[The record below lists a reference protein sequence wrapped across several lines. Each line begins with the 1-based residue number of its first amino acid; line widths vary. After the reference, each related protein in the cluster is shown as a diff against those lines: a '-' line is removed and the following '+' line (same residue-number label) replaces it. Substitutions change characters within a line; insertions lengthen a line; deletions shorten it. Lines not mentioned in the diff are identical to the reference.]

1 MKTKAI
7 ITIVVTVALMAGSC
21 SQDIDAPT
29 LPMAESVTIA
39 QGVTL
44 SADVLF
50 GVWEGKTIQ
59 TGTTKNNTFEQTYR
73 LDFQSVD
80 DAEVLVSHWFA
91 DARTN
96 DRDSVMNMTYH
107 YSFDGTSA
115 TMKPLTK
122 GLSTMKVVHIGNT
135 QMELYA
141 IEGNS
146 ISKVCTLVRT
156 SDPEPVITSVDRTLP
171 QVGEVVTVS
180 GRNLQ
185 FVDHLYLP
193 TTAGE
198 LEVTNFT
205 KSSRQIQFEVPNA
218 NYVPGAIRGQATG
231 AHVSTYSP
239 AYMFC
244 SNSIFFKTFS
254 TDGGS
259 KPYWTGTDY
268 ENTIGINNG
277 ASDMCKIATPIDAAN
292 IPAGHALSGKQVK
305 NPDHFLSFFGDTPKA
320 WPVDT
325 SLDPNNGHIRFS
337 FGDCIQRVLDNSEGL
352 LTADTKCA
360 DVAIQ
365 MDVYVYSDGEP
376 VWKTG
381 FISFRMDKDQSKSL
395 TQGWFAQTAMWDI
408 NTTASFAD
416 GWKTFTIPL
425 PAFTELE
432 NAYETLG
439 KLSAYLLSKKKV
451 AIVKFLNYQLDAT
464 HPAQELSAFQFCMA
478 NMRLVS
484 TKAIANKKE

>member
-7 ITIVVTVALMAGSC
+7 ITIVVAAALMAGSC
-21 SQDIDAPT
+21 SQDIDAPA
-29 LPMAESVTIA
+29 LPKAEGTTIA
-39 QGVTL
+39 QGVTID
-44 SADVLF
+44 AGVLF

-59 TGTTKNNTFEQTYR
+59 TGTTKNNTFEQAYR
-73 LDFQSVD
+73 LDFQSVE
-80 DAEVLVSHWFA
+80 DAEVLVSHWYA

-96 DRDSVMNMTYH
+96 DRDSVMNRAYS

-115 TMKPLTK
+115 TMKPQKK
-122 GLSTMKVVHIGNT
+122 GMSTMKAVHTGNN
-135 QMELYA
+135 QMNLYA
-141 IEGNS
+141 IEGNNV
-146 ISKVCTLVRT
+146 SKVCTLVRT
-156 SDPEPVITSVDRTLP
+156 SDPEPVVTGVDRTLP

-193 TTAGE
+193 ITGGE

-205 KSSRQIQFEVPNA
+205 KSSKQIQFEVPQG
-218 NYVPGAIRGQATG
+218 NYAPGAIRCQATG

-254 TDGGS
+254 TNGGS
-259 KPYWTGTDY
+259 QPYWTGTDY

-277 ASDMCKIATPIDAAN
+277 AGDMCKIATPIAATN
-292 IPAGHALSGKQVK
+292 IPEGHALSGVDVK
-305 NPDHFLSFFGDTPKA
+305 NPDYFLSFFGETPKT

-337 FGDCIQRVLDNSEGL
+337 FGDCIQRVLNSSEGM

-425 PAFTELE
+425 SAFTELE

-439 KLSAYLLSKKKV
+439 KLSAYLLGKKKV

-464 HPAQELSAFQFCMA
+464 HPTQELSSFQFCMA